1 MNPPFGTRNKGVDV
15 LFLEKALEL
24 RPKAIYSLH
33 KTSTR
38 KFLIKKAEQEW
49 GLEAKVLAELKFEIP
64 QIHKFHKKK
73 SVDVEVDF
81 IRFEVPDHIREQAS
95 SLPPPPPSS
104 REEGE
109 GAAAEVEGVG
119 VVVEEVEER
128 EKVEEE

>member
-95 SLPPPPPSS
+95 SMS

-109 GAAAEVEGVG
+109 GAAAEVEVEVLVE
-119 VVVEEVEER
+119 VVVKEVE
-128 EKVEEE
+128 KSL